1 MNKTVFNTG
10 RSSYYREKKQRLKLE
25 EAERLLIAEDA
36 VFIKH
41 YGMDAYIKLF
51 PDAINNP
58 VSWHNSVVKELQRL
72 DRQSLANELT
82 GISLAY
88 GASQSK
94 KAGRAFKAMIK
105 SLTS

>member
-1 MNKTVFNTG
+1 MNKTVFDTG
-10 RSSYYREKKQRLKLE
+10 RSDYYRQKKANIRRE
-25 EAERLLIAEDA
+25 EAERALILDDA

-51 PDAINNP
+51 PDAINQP
-58 VSWHNSVVKELQRL
+58 MSWHMAVVKELQRL

-105 SLTS
+105 GLTS

>member
-1 MNKTVFNTG
+1 MNKTVFDTG
-10 RSSYYREKKQRLKLE
+10 RSDYYRQKKANIRRE
-25 EAERLLIAEDA
+25 EAERALILDDA

-51 PDAINNP
+51 PDAINQP
-58 VSWHNSVVKELQRL
+58 MSWHMAVVKELQRL
-72 DRQSLANELT
+72 DRQRLANELT

-105 SLTS
+105 GLTS

>member
-1 MNKTVFNTG
+1 MNTTVFDTG
-10 RSSYYREKKQRLKLE
+10 RSEYYRQKKTRILQE
-25 EAERLLIAEDA
+25 EAERLLILEDA

-41 YGMDAYIKLF
+41 YGMDAYLKLF
-51 PDAINNP
+51 PEAVHNP

-82 GISLAY
+82 GISLAH

-105 SLTS
+105 SLTG

>member
-10 RSSYYREKKQRLKLE
+10 RSSYYREKKERLKLE
-25 EAERLLIAEDA
+25 EAERLLIADDA

-41 YGMDAYIKLF
+41 YGMDAYLKLF
-51 PDAINNP
+51 PEAVHNP

-72 DRQSLANELT
+72 EKQELANEIT

-88 GASQSK
+88 GASKSK

-105 SLTS
+105 GLTS

>member
-10 RSSYYREKKQRLKLE
+10 RSSYYREKKERLKLE

-41 YGMDAYIKLF
+41 YGMDAYLKLF
-51 PDAINNP
+51 PEAVNNP

-105 SLTS
+105 GMTS

>member
-1 MNKTVFNTG
+1 MNTTVFDTG
-10 RSSYYREKKQRLKLE
+10 RSDYYRQKKISIRRE
-25 EAERLLIAEDA
+25 EAERALILDDA

-51 PDAINNP
+51 PDALNQP
-58 VSWHNSVVKELQRL
+58 MSWHMAVVKELQRL

-105 SLTS
+105 GLTS